1 MAVTNV
7 STNAATDA
15 APNASTNAST
25 TASTDARSIEPA
37 ITPER
42 RSAIERLMVDYVH
55 AIDEGEYERWP
66 MFFTED
72 GRYQV
77 TGRDNH
83 ARGWVAG
90 MLLCD
95 NRDMMIDRIYSL
107 RQVNVW
113 EPHTYRHV
121 IGPTQVLEAGMD
133 GARFT
138 AKVQT
143 SYLCVRTMH
152 NGEQK
157 LFSTGRYLDEI
168 VFEDAAGSEVPMLLS
183 RTVIADSNQVD
194 TLLVIPL

>member
-1 MAVTNV
+1 M
-7 STNAATDA
+7 STAT
-15 APNASTNAST
+15 APVI
-25 TASTDARSIEPA
+25 TAQ
-37 ITPER
+37 R
-42 RSAIERLMVDYVH
+42 RSAIEHLMVDYVH

-66 MFFTED
+66 QFFTED

-113 EPHTYRHV
+113 EPHAYRHV

-133 GARFT
+133 DTTPTARFM
-138 AKVQT
+138 AKTQT
-143 SYLCVRTMH
+143 NYLCVRTMH

-168 VFEDAAGSEVPMLLS
+168 VFEGPAGGDVPKLRS
-183 RTVIADSNQVD
+183 RMVIADSNQID

>member
-1 MAVTNV
+1 MAT
-7 STNAATDA
+7 
-15 APNASTNAST
+15 TNASLIS
-25 TASTDARSIEPA
+25 A
-37 ITPER
+37 ER

-66 MFFTED
+66 TFFTED

-77 TGRDNH
+77 TGRENH

-121 IGPTQVLEAGMD
+121 IGPTQVLECGTD
-133 GARFT
+133 GVHFV
-138 AKVQT
+138 AKAQT
-143 SYLCVRTMH
+143 NYLCVRTMH
-152 NGEQK
+152 DGEQK
-157 LFSTGRYLDEI
+157 LFSTGRYLDDI
-168 VFEDAAGSEVPMLLS
+168 VFEAGDGGEVPRLRS
-183 RTVIADSNQVD
+183 RLVIADSNQVD

>member
-1 MAVTNV
+1 MTA
-7 STNAATDA
+7 TNAPTITD
-15 APNASTNAST
+15 
-25 TASTDARSIEPA
+25 RQ
-37 ITPER
+37 
-42 RSAIERLMVDYVH
+42 RSAIEHLMVDYVH
-55 AIDEGEYERWP
+55 AIDEGDYERWP
-66 MFFTED
+66 AFFTED
-72 GRYQV
+72 GHYQV

-121 IGPTQVLEAGMD
+121 IGPTQILAAGTE
-133 GARFT
+133 GSVST
-138 AKVQT
+138 QT
-143 SYLCVRTMH
+143 NYLCVRTMH

-168 VFEDAAGSEVPMLLS
+168 VFESDAPKLRR
-183 RTVIADSNQVD
+183 RTVISDSNQID

>member
-1 MAVTNV
+1 MDTAR
-7 STNAATDA
+7 AATV
-15 APNASTNAST
+15 
-25 TASTDARSIEPA
+25 
-37 ITPER
+37 TPEQR
-42 RSAIERLMVDYVH
+42 AAIDRLMVDYVH

-66 MFFTED
+66 TFFTED

-95 NRDMMIDRIYSL
+95 NRDMMVDRIYSL

-121 IGPTQVLEAGMD
+121 IGPTRLLDAAAD
-133 GARFT
+133 GSIGA
-138 AKVQT
+138 QT
-143 SYLCVRTMH
+143 NYICVRTMH

-157 LFSTGRYLDEI
+157 LFSTGRYLDRI
-168 VFEDAAGSEVPMLLS
+168 VFEDGEPRLRS
-183 RTVIADSNQVD
+183 RLVIADSNQID

>member
-1 MAVTNV
+1 MTMDTAPVPQV
-7 STNAATDA
+7 SAQRRAA
-15 APNASTNAST
+15 
-25 TASTDARSIEPA
+25 IGE
-37 ITPER
+37 
-42 RSAIERLMVDYVH
+42 LMVDYVH

-72 GRYQV
+72 GHYQV

-90 MLLCD
+90 MFLCD
-95 NRDMMIDRIYSL
+95 NRDMMVDRIYSL

-121 IGPTQVLEAGMD
+121 IGPTQVLAVDAAG
-133 GARFT
+133 AVT
-138 AKVQT
+138 AQT
-143 SYLCVRTMH
+143 NYMCVRTMH
-152 NGEQK
+152 SGEQM

-168 VFEDAAGSEVPMLLS
+168 VFEGDTPRLRS
-183 RTVIADSNQVD
+183 RTVISDSNRID

>member
-1 MAVTNV
+1 MATLAP
-7 STNAATDA
+7 TPAAGGIDA
-15 APNASTNAST
+15 AGAHALSAEQR
-25 TASTDARSIEPA
+25 A
-37 ITPER
+37 
-42 RSAIERLMVDYVH
+42 AIERLMVDYVH

-66 MFFTED
+66 QFFTED
-72 GRYQV
+72 GHYQV

-90 MLLCD
+90 MFLCD

-121 IGPTQVLEAGMD
+121 IGPTQILRADAD
-133 GARFT
+133 GRVHA
-138 AKVQT
+138 QT
-143 SYLCVRTMH
+143 NYLCVRTMH

-168 VFEDAAGSEVPMLLS
+168 VFDASTGDARPLLAK
-183 RTVIADSNQVD
+183 RTVISDSNQID
-194 TLLVIPL
+194 TLLVIPI

>member
-1 MAVTNV
+1 MDRIQA
-7 STNAATDA
+7 
-15 APNASTNAST
+15 
-25 TASTDARSIEPA
+25 PA
-37 ITPER
+37 ISQER

-66 MFFTED
+66 TFFTED
-72 GRYQV
+72 GHYQV

-95 NRDMMIDRIYSL
+95 NRDMMVDRIYSL

-121 IGPTQVLEAGMD
+121 IGPTQILEAAAAGSSV
-133 GARFT
+133 FT
-138 AKVQT
+138 VQAQT
-143 SYLCVRTMH
+143 NYLCVRTMH

-168 VFEDAAGSEVPMLLS
+168 VFEGPPGDEMPKLRR
-183 RTVIADSNQVD
+183 RTVISDSNQID

>member
-1 MAVTNV
+1 MDTLS
-7 STNAATDA
+7 ST
-15 APNASTNAST
+15 
-25 TASTDARSIEPA
+25 A
-37 ITPER
+37 INQEQRT
-42 RSAIERLMVDYVH
+42 AIERLMVEYVH
-55 AIDEGEYERWP
+55 AIDECEYERWP
-66 MFFTED
+66 TFFTED

-121 IGPTQVLEAGMD
+121 IGPTQILGTAGS
-133 GARFT
+133 GSALVVS
-138 AKVQT
+138 AQT
-143 SYLCVRTMH
+143 NYLCVRTMH

-157 LFSTGRYLDEI
+157 LFSTGRYLDEV
-168 VFEDAAGSEVPMLLS
+168 VFEASVPRLRS
-183 RTVIADSNQVD
+183 RTVISDSNQID

>member
-1 MAVTNV
+1 M
-7 STNAATDA
+7 AATNPSTR
-15 APNASTNAST
+15 APTIS
-25 TASTDARSIEPA
+25 
-37 ITPER
+37 PER

-66 MFFTED
+66 QFFTED

-77 TGRDNH
+77 TGRENL

-121 IGPTQVLEAGMD
+121 IGPTQILGTSSD
-133 GARFT
+133 GRVHA
-138 AKVQT
+138 QT

-152 NGEQK
+152 DGEQK
-157 LFSTGRYLDEI
+157 LFSTGRYLDEV
-168 VFEDAAGSEVPMLLS
+168 VFEAGAAEPRALLAR
-183 RTVIADSNQVD
+183 RTVISDSNQID

>member
-1 MAVTNV
+1 M
-7 STNAATDA
+7 STAIAT
-15 APNASTNAST
+15 S
-25 TASTDARSIEPA
+25 TASSTA
-37 ITPER
+37 TPVIAPDR
-42 RSAIERLMVDYVH
+42 RSAIERLMVEYVH

-66 MFFTED
+66 TFFTED

-77 TGRDNH
+77 TGRDNL

-95 NRDMMIDRIYSL
+95 NRDMMVDRIYSL

-121 IGPTQVLEAGMD
+121 IGPTQVLGAGID
-133 GARFT
+133 GAAFT
-138 AKVQT
+138 ARTQT
-143 SYLCVRTMH
+143 NYLCVRTMH

-157 LFSTGRYLDEI
+157 LFSTGRYLDDL
-168 VFEDAAGSEVPMLLS
+168 VFEEASGGETPKFRS
-183 RTVIADSNQVD
+183 RMVIADSNQID

>member
-1 MAVTNV
+1 MSTVT
-7 STNAATDA
+7 TTEKRPGH
-15 APNASTNAST
+15 APTI
-25 TASTDARSIEPA
+25 TA
-37 ITPER
+37 ER
-42 RSAIERLMVDYVH
+42 RSAIEHLMVDYVH

-66 MFFTED
+66 TFFTED

-77 TGRDNH
+77 TGRDNF

-95 NRDMMIDRIYSL
+95 NRDMMVDRIYSL

-121 IGPTQVLEAGMD
+121 IGPTQVLEACMEGT
-133 GARFT
+133 AFT
-138 AKVQT
+138 VKAQT
-143 SYLCVRTMH
+143 NYLCVRTMH

-168 VFEDAAGSEVPMLLS
+168 VFEGPDGGDVPRLRS
-183 RTVIADSNQVD
+183 RLVIADSNQVD
-194 TLLVIPL
+194 TLLVIPI

>member
-1 MAVTNV
+1 VPSPGALL
-7 STNAATDA
+7 
-15 APNASTNAST
+15 
-25 TASTDARSIEPA
+25 
-37 ITPER
+37 
-42 RSAIERLMVDYVH
+42 SAGNY
-55 AIDEGEYERWP
+55 
-66 MFFTED
+66 
-72 GRYQV
+72 
-77 TGRDNH
+77 
-83 ARGWVAG
+83 ARGWGAG

-95 NRDMMIDRIYSL
+95 NRDMLVDRIHSL

-133 GARFT
+133 GRSPAERFT
-138 AKVQT
+138 ATVQT
-143 SYLCVRTMH
+143 NYLCVRTMH

-168 VFEDAAGSEVPMLLS
+168 VFEGPAGSEVPMLRS

>member
-1 MAVTNV
+1 MADAVHSPARGGV
-7 STNAATDA
+7 DPASAATLTAQQRA
-15 APNASTNAST
+15 AV
-25 TASTDARSIEPA
+25 EK
-37 ITPER
+37 
-42 RSAIERLMVDYVH
+42 LMVDYVH

-66 MFFTED
+66 QFFTED
-72 GRYQV
+72 GHYQV

-121 IGPTQVLEAGMD
+121 IGPTQILRADAG
-133 GARFT
+133 GRVHA
-138 AKVQT
+138 QT
-143 SYLCVRTMH
+143 NYLCVRTMH

-168 VFEDAAGSEVPMLLS
+168 VFEAGAGEARPLLAK
-183 RTVIADSNQVD
+183 RTVISDSNQID

>member
-1 MAVTNV
+1 M
-7 STNAATDA
+7 AATNPSTR
-15 APNASTNAST
+15 APTIS
-25 TASTDARSIEPA
+25 
-37 ITPER
+37 PER

-66 MFFTED
+66 QFFTED

-83 ARGWVAG
+83 VRGWVAG

-95 NRDMMIDRIYSL
+95 NRDMMVDRIYSL

-121 IGPTQVLEAGMD
+121 IGPTQVLEAGMEGCSPAD
-133 GARFT
+133 RFT
-138 AKVQT
+138 AKTQT
-143 SYLCVRTMH
+143 NYLCVRTMH
-152 NGEQK
+152 DGEQK

-168 VFEDAAGSEVPMLLS
+168 VFEGPAGAETPMLRS
-183 RTVIADSNQVD
+183 RLVIADSNRID